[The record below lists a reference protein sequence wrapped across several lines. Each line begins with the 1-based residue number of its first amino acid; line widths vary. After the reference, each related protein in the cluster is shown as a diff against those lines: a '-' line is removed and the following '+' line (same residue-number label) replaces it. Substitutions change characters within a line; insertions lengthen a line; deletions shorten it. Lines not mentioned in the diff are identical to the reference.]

1 MEAFFNNMSVPVK
14 FLLAFIVVLAVL
26 GAAGYLMRRFTG
38 GSLSI
43 ASPRGRQPRLSVID
57 AASVDGRR
65 RLVLVRRDNM
75 EHLLLIGGPTDIVV
89 EPNIGPAAAAAPAPL
104 RDGASL
110 APEPP
115 TRQIMTLE
123 GSAWPPSEPAY
134 VEPPPPPRAVR
145 EAQVRETQVRE
156 AQVREAQVREAQVR
170 EAQVREAYVRPAP
183 APVARQRL
191 ESLVEDAGAPP
202 LLPTPP
208 PEPESAFPPVPPPF
222 EPVFQIPPAPEPR
235 RMPTAPPLPP
245 RPPQSEE
252 SNLAEMAQRLEAA
265 LRRPIKPVE
274 PVPSPPPAPRFTSEP
289 APLAMPPRSAP
300 SREFAAPPAP
310 PATAREP
317 AAPAFPKE
325 ATVPDLKVVP
335 ADSTPRPPPAPTP
348 AFTSI
353 EEEMASL
360 LGRSTG
366 KP

>member
-14 FLLAFIVVLAVL
+14 FLLAFIVVFAVL
-26 GAAGYLMRRFTG
+26 GVAGYLMRRFTG
-38 GSLSI
+38 GNLSI
-43 ASPRGRQPRLSVID
+43 VSPRGRQPRLAVID

-104 RDGASL
+104 HDTRASP

-115 TRQIMTLE
+115 PRQIMPLE

-134 VEPPPPPRAVR
+134 FEPAPPRAIREFPVR
-145 EAQVRETQVRE
+145 EAPIRE
-156 AQVREAQVREAQVR
+156 AQVREAQVREAPVR
-170 EAQVREAYVRPAP
+170 EAFVRPAPAP

-208 PEPESAFPPVPPPF
+208 PEPEPTFPPVPPPF

-289 APLAMPPRSAP
+289 APLAMPPRPAP
-300 SREFAAPPAP
+300 SREFATPPAP

-325 ATVPDLKVVP
+325 TTVPELKVVP
-335 ADSTPRPPPAPTP
+335 TDSTPRQPPAPTP

>member
-38 GSLSI
+38 GNLSI
-43 ASPRGRQPRLSVID
+43 ASPRGRQPRLAVID

-104 RDGASL
+104 RDARASP

-115 TRQIMTLE
+115 TRQIMPLE

-145 EAQVRETQVRE
+145 EAPVREFPVRE
-156 AQVREAQVREAQVR
+156 AQVREAQVREAF
-170 EAQVREAYVRPAP
+170 VRPAP
-183 APVARQRL
+183 APAARQRL

-202 LLPTPP
+202 LLPIPP
-208 PEPESAFPPVPPPF
+208 PETEPAFAPVPPPF

-289 APLAMPPRSAP
+289 APLAMPPRPAP
-300 SREFAAPPAP
+300 PREFAAPPAP

-335 ADSTPRPPPAPTP
+335 ADSTPRQPPAPTP

>member
-14 FLLAFIVVLAVL
+14 FLLAFIVVFAVL

-38 GSLSI
+38 GNLSI
-43 ASPRGRQPRLSVID
+43 VSPRGRQPRLAVID

-65 RLVLVRRDNM
+65 RLVLVRRDNI

-89 EPNIGPAAAAAPAPL
+89 EPNIGPAAAAAPAPP
-104 RDGASL
+104 RDARASP

-115 TRQIMTLE
+115 PRQIMPLE

-145 EAQVRETQVRE
+145 EAPVREFPVRE
-156 AQVREAQVREAQVR
+156 FPAREAFVRPA
-170 EAQVREAYVRPAP
+170 PAP

-208 PEPESAFPPVPPPF
+208 PEPEPAFPPVPPPF

-289 APLAMPPRSAP
+289 APLAMPPRPAP
-300 SREFAAPPAP
+300 PREFATPPAP

-325 ATVPDLKVVP
+325 TTIPELKVVP
-335 ADSTPRPPPAPTP
+335 ADSTVRQHPAATP